1 MKQGKSSKINKNPIY
16 ERGDDNMTHTNGAK
30 KPRHETQPEPLSSQE
45 DSVIHE
51 DLLPIQRIEG
61 GGPPKRVDFS
71 TLPKPIRYFG
81 YFLVAAAVIMAVMA
95 AVVSLFR

>member
-1 MKQGKSSKINKNPIY
+1 
-16 ERGDDNMTHTNGAK
+16 MTHTNGEK
-30 KPRHETQPEPLSSQE
+30 KPRHETQPEPILSSQE

-81 YFLVAAAVIMAVMA
+81 YFFVAAAVIMAVMA